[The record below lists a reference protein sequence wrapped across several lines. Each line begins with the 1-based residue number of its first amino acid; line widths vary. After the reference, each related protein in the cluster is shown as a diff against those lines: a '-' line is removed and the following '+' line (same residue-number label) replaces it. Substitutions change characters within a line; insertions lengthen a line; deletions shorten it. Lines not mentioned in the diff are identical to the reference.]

1 MAIARM
7 LNVTVIGHDAVL
19 DETVTRLQ
27 HAGVVQIEMLDAE
40 ELGARAMSPDD
51 GRVHVLDELV
61 AGAQFVRD
69 FLGRFR
75 TADVA
80 FGTFI
85 SEKIHLRDDEYHALE
100 PDERFAALERECT
113 HISDRLGASERE
125 RTRLGHLVHDLEP
138 WVALRLQI
146 SQWRGSEHVALLTGV
161 VPLSDSAIIRQA
173 LRDRIV
179 EVSVA
184 EVGATSD
191 REAWVAMAYRAQ
203 LAEVKTLLALMDFAE
218 VDFPGLEGYPAE
230 ERDIAL
236 ERITELEAEREA
248 LELRATE
255 LAADYEHVTAL
266 VQALLSRRDA
276 LLVRESFCET
286 DRTFVLSGWVP
297 ERRRAELNEALV
309 PLGSDVDLSYRDP
322 VPGDPVPVELFN
334 PRWIRPFE
342 VLTDLY
348 GRPKYFAFDPTP
360 VMAPFF
366 FLFFGMCIG
375 DVGYGLMLLAGAWAI
390 KNRLDVAPGVK
401 RFMDLLMFGGAASV
415 IWGALTRSYLALSM
429 ERLPSFMKYEPLI
442 DPGSELIL
450 LLGIC
455 VVIGVVHVS
464 TGVTLA
470 FVQRWRA
477 GERVAAVAGP
487 GSSLLFVASLV
498 GLAFSV
504 SGVIDPSLTVP
515 IIAAGAL
522 QLMLLQGGL
531 LDVLT
536 RVVPA
541 WHIALVLPK
550 GFLALYGMIGYGS
563 DFLSY
568 TRLAALGLASLYV
581 GDAMNRLTELAAGI
595 PYVGIV
601 FAVLI
606 FVVGHVFNVV
616 INLLGA
622 FVHPT
627 RLQFVEFFGKFYEG
641 GGRNFAPF
649 ALRTRLLVLHTH
661 AAVEQKGGTGS

>member
-1 MAIARM
+1 M
-7 LNVTVIGHDAVL
+7 LNVTVIGHGAVL
-19 DETVTRLQ
+19 DDTVVRLQ

-51 GRVHVLDELV
+51 GRVHTLDELV

-85 SEKIHLRDDEYHALE
+85 SEKIHLRDDEYHGLE
-100 PDERFAALERECT
+100 PDERFVALERECT
-113 HISDRLGASERE
+113 HISDRLGSIERE

-138 WVALRLQI
+138 WVPLRLQI
-146 SQWRGSEHVALLTGV
+146 SEWRGSEHVALLTGV
-161 VPLSDSAIIRQA
+161 VPLSDSAEIRQA
-173 LRDRIV
+173 LRDQIV

-191 REAWVAMAYRAQ
+191 REAWVVMAHRTR
-203 LAEVKTLLALMDFAE
+203 LAEFKTLLALTDFTE

-236 ERITELEAEREA
+236 DRISALEAEREG

-255 LAADYEHVTAL
+255 LAADYERVTAL
-266 VQALLSRRDA
+266 VQVLLSRRDA

-286 DRTFVLSGWVP
+286 DRAFVLSGWVP

-309 PLGSDVDLSYRDP
+309 PIGSDVDLSYRDP
-322 VPGDPVPVELFN
+322 APGDPVPVELLN
-334 PRWIRPFE
+334 PRWIQPFE

-375 DVGYGLMLLAGAWAI
+375 DVGYGLMLLAGSWAI

-401 RFMDLLMFGGAASV
+401 RFMDLLMLGGVASA
-415 IWGALTRSYLALSM
+415 IWGLFTRSYLALSV
-429 ERLPSFMKYEPLI
+429 ERLPAILRYDPLI

-464 TGVTLA
+464 TGVALA
-470 FVQRWRA
+470 FVQQWRA
-477 GERVAAVAGP
+477 GERMAAVAGP

-498 GLAFSV
+498 GLTLSV
-504 SGVIDPSLTVP
+504 SGVIDESLAMP

-531 LDVLT
+531 VDVVT
-536 RVVPA
+536 RAVPA
-541 WHIALVLPK
+541 WHLALVPPK

-581 GDAMNRLTELAAGI
+581 GDAMNRLTELSAGI

-601 FAVLI
+601 LAALI

-616 INLLGA
+616 INILGA

-641 GGRNFAPF
+641 GGAVFKPF
-649 ALRTRLLVLHTH
+649 AHRTRQLVLHPRLSG
-661 AAVEQKGGTGS
+661 EQEGGTSS